1 MSGRRGSRQ
10 RDSALVAVLAGGRGR
25 RLGGEKALVELGG
38 RTLISY
44 PLQAA
49 RGAELEALVV
59 AKRDTALPPVHAPV
73 LREPDQPRHPLCGVV
88 AALQHVRDAGRS
100 QRPVLVLACDM
111 PFVSAAL
118 LGWLARRHGET
129 VAVEVTGRVQPF
141 PALYRPAQLE
151 RLEAELAAARPLRAT
166 LELLQATVVSEQT
179 LRAFGEP
186 RRLCFSVNEPADLQ
200 AVRRCLES

>member
-1 MSGRRGSRQ
+1 
-10 RDSALVAVLAGGRGR
+10 
-25 RLGGEKALVELGG
+25 
-38 RTLISY
+38 
-44 PLQAA
+44 
-49 RGAELEALVV
+49 
-59 AKRDTALPPVHAPV
+59 
-73 LREPDQPRHPLCGVV
+73 
-88 AALQHVRDAGRS
+88 
-100 QRPVLVLACDM
+100 
-111 PFVSAAL
+111 

-186 RRLCFSVNEPADLQ
+186 RRLCFSVNEPADLDRVARAQ
-200 AVRRCLES
+200 ARRDRRRRGNRTRAAVSGPVPARPAGAARSGAGGSPSAARDARAVAGDCRERADAARIRRAPAAVLQRQRARRP